1 MLGNGGAKSPVF
13 RWFLA
18 THLRLADA
26 IMNPIC
32 AEGALFLGSLG
43 RHVGGGCHVGGISVQ
58 VFDEFEDAIC
68 RSWLEDVCRAVL
80 EQEGICEKVSLVIAD
95 DEVVRALN
103 AEYRG
108 LDKTT
113 DVLSFAYDNEG
124 EYYGKGDAPSD
135 WAADEEFVLP
145 PGESSDLGE
154 VIVSYPQAV
163 RQAREAGHSVELEL
177 AYLITHGILHLM
189 GHDHMDDDEES
200 AMNEKEKGVIER
212 LNRL

>member
-1 MLGNGGAKSPVF
+1 M
-13 RWFLA
+13 
-18 THLRLADA
+18 
-26 IMNPIC
+26 
-32 AEGALFLGSLG
+32 
-43 RHVGGGCHVGGISVQ
+43 
-58 VFDEFEDAIC
+58 
-68 RSWLEDVCRAVL
+68 
-80 EQEGICEKVSLVIAD
+80 IAD

-135 WAADEEFVLP
+135 WSADEEFVLP